1 MEGRSSKVYQSWLCC
16 GVPVGSP
23 ARAFFMKKVQPTV
36 DAIDAHIEIL
46 KNEVADL
53 EARREHLHSGVA
65 SPSHFGD
72 QTLISGL

>member
-1 MEGRSSKVYQSWLCC
+1 
-16 GVPVGSP
+16 
-23 ARAFFMKKVQPTV
+23 MKKVQPTV

-65 SPSHFGD
+65 SPIHFGD
-72 QTLISGL
+72 QILISGL